1 MSSHHI
7 NNRNRQRYSETAPAY
22 LSNTDYKNYNGNNNN
37 GHLYPAG
44 KLTSI
49 ALLVGSAS
57 LVLAGCQSTPASSSS
72 NLSSN
77 SSASSTMMDFSVAD
91 AAQSQ
96 RQGQAFTASQNAQA
110 VRYEQLF
117 DQEKYPN
124 TENQAKSH
132 LLAAIRQHLATEHV
146 AVATANYRSAPFI
159 DPDSIDV
166 GSSSL
171 LRTIIETYAY
181 QPEGMYDSSDDEAQA
196 EARAELAAVG
206 VESNK
211 CNENEDD
218 DAYEVC
224 VVEGINYDYDDAKD
238 SIESDYPSDY
248 DKSRAEAEAERKA
261 IAAILAEAGENE
273 PASSDTNSD
282 NEYAYDTAVY
292 DSNDYS
298 SDDYSSDDYDSYAEY
313 SSSAEGMLSGMS
325 GLSPKSMAAKYEAMQ
340 MAKQQAKTETVNR
353 GSLPMSSTGMIGNIL
368 DMFHRTPEQ
377 IAASNA
383 YQYEHLTFNSVSQYR
398 PKQRQLQSVYSYDYA
413 TPTISSSIQIPL
425 AFDFNSSSVVV
436 DPSAIMPIVALV
448 NPENT
453 PLPSQ
458 MTSHTVSFGLPESI
472 TAQLPPAVLYDAVLN
487 AIQSSMAELAP
498 EHFSAVDI
506 SGDTF
511 AKEVGAT
518 RAVKVYFGS
527 QQSGEM
533 IGKTLKYV
541 TKSLQEYVDA
551 NPDKYPDGAALKT
564 ALAKAQLYNKG
575 YQSADVGSLLQLI
588 EAIGPISFNQI
599 NYYYLDSSDRLLAK
613 QQRVNIGSDFMGST
627 TTMLNQVRYD
637 KASFNRHALT
647 PLLAE
652 SFGSDATPPI
662 DGNAWIATQREKK
675 DRLQTARYARYDY
688 QDSGVEG
695 AYSSDEYGRDEYGN
709 DNDNGANA
717 VDESRVDDAQDDMNE
732 K

>member
-7 NNRNRQRYSETAPAY
+7 NNCNRQRHSETTLAD
-22 LSNTDYKNYNGNNNN
+22 LSDHNHKNNNIKNNN
-37 GHLYPAG
+37 GYLCQTG

-72 NLSSN
+72 S
-77 SSASSTMMDFSVAD
+77 SSTMIDFSVAD
-91 AAQSQ
+91 AAQN
-96 RQGQAFTASQNAQA
+96 QGQAFTASQNAQA
-110 VRYEQLF
+110 ARYEKLF

-132 LLAAIRQHLATEHV
+132 LLAAVRQHLATEHV

-159 DPDSIDV
+159 DTDSIDA

-181 QPEGMYDSSDDEAQA
+181 QPESAYSRSDDEPY
-196 EARAELAAVG
+196 
-206 VESNK
+206 N
-211 CNENEDD
+211 DD
-218 DAYEVC
+218 Y
-224 VVEGINYDYDDAKD
+224 NDYDEG

-248 DKSRAEAEAERKA
+248 DKSRTESEAERRA

-273 PASSDTNSD
+273 PTSSDATSD
-282 NEYAYDTAVY
+282 NEYAYDIADY
-292 DSNDYS
+292 DSDDYS
-298 SDDYSSDDYDSYAEY
+298 SDDYSSDDYDEY
-313 SSSAEGMLSGMS
+313 SRNSEGMLSGMS
-325 GLSPKSMAAKYEAMQ
+325 DLSPKTMAEKYEAMQ
-340 MAKQQAKTETVNR
+340 MAKQQAKTEPVNR
-353 GSLPMSSTGMIGNIL
+353 GSLPMSPKGMVSNIL

-377 IAASNA
+377 IAAKNA

-398 PKQRQLQSVYSYDYA
+398 PKQRQIQSVYSYDYA

-425 AFDFNSSSVVV
+425 AFDFNNSNVVV
-436 DPSAIMPIVALV
+436 DPSAIMPIVAFV
-448 NPENT
+448 YPENT

-458 MTSHTVSFGLPESI
+458 MASHTVSFGLPDSV
-472 TAQLPPAVLYDAVLN
+472 TAQLPPAVLYDAVIN

-506 SGDTF
+506 SSDAF

-551 NPDKYPDGAALKT
+551 NPEKYPDGAALKK
-564 ALAKAQLYNKG
+564 ALAKVQLYNKG

-588 EAIGPISFNQI
+588 EAIGPISFNQV

-613 QQRVNIGSDFMGST
+613 QQRANIGGDLMGST
-627 TTMLNQVRYD
+627 TTVLNQVRYD
-637 KASFNRHALT
+637 KASFNHNALT
-647 PLLAE
+647 PLLTE
-652 SFGSDATPPI
+652 SFGPDATPPI
-662 DGNAWIATQREKK
+662 DGNAWIATQRAQK

-688 QDSGVEG
+688 QDSGVED
-695 AYSSDEYGRDEYGN
+695 AYDSDEYSNDEYGN
-709 DNDNGANA
+709 ANDNSADA
-717 VDESRVDDAQDDMNE
+717 VDENQVDDAQNDMTE

>member
-22 LSNTDYKNYNGNNNN
+22 LSNTDHKNYNSKNNS
-37 GHLYPAG
+37 HLYLTS

-57 LVLAGCQSTPASSSS
+57 IVLAGCQSTPASSSS

-77 SSASSTMMDFSVAD
+77 SSASSTMMDFSVAN

-110 VRYEQLF
+110 ARYEQLF
-117 DQEKYPN
+117 DQERYPN

-159 DPDSIDV
+159 DPDSIDA

-171 LRTIIETYAY
+171 LRTIIETYVY
-181 QPEGMYDSSDDEAQA
+181 QPEGAYSESDDEPY
-196 EARAELAAVG
+196 
-206 VESNK
+206 N
-211 CNENEDD
+211 DD
-218 DAYEVC
+218 Y
-224 VVEGINYDYDDAKD
+224 NNYDDAKD
-238 SIESDYPSDY
+238 SIESYYPSDY
-248 DKSRAEAEAERKA
+248 DQSRADAEAERRA

-273 PASSDTNSD
+273 PTSSDTNSD
-282 NEYAYDTAVY
+282 NEYAYDTA
-292 DSNDYS
+292 DDYS
-298 SDDYSSDDYDSYAEY
+298 SDDYSSDDYDNYNEY
-313 SSSAEGMLSGMS
+313 SSGAEGMLSGMS

-425 AFDFNSSSVVV
+425 AFDFNNSSVVV

-453 PLPSQ
+453 PLPAQ
-458 MTSHTVSFGLPESI
+458 MTSHTVSFGLPESV

-506 SGDTF
+506 SGDAF

-564 ALAKAQLYNKG
+564 ALAKVQLYNKG

-613 QQRVNIGSDFMGST
+613 QQRVNIGGDLMGST

-637 KASFNRHALT
+637 KASFNRNALT

-652 SFGSDATPPI
+652 SFGPDATPPI

-688 QDSGVEG
+688 QDSGNEG
-695 AYSSDEYGRDEYGN
+695 AYSSDEYGN
-709 DNDNGANA
+709 DNDNGTDT

>member
-7 NNRNRQRYSETAPAY
+7 NNCNRQRHSETTLADF
-22 LSNTDYKNYNGNNNN
+22 SDHNHKNNNIKNNN
-37 GHLYPAG
+37 GYLCQTG

-72 NLSSN
+72 N
-77 SSASSTMMDFSVAD
+77 SSTMIDFSVAD
-91 AAQSQ
+91 DA
-96 RQGQAFTASQNAQA
+96 QGQAFTASQNAQA
-110 VRYEQLF
+110 ARYEKLF

-132 LLAAIRQHLATEHV
+132 LLAAVRQHLATEHV

-159 DPDSIDV
+159 DTDSIDA

-181 QPEGMYDSSDDEAQA
+181 QPESAYSRSDDEPY
-196 EARAELAAVG
+196 
-206 VESNK
+206 N
-211 CNENEDD
+211 DD
-218 DAYEVC
+218 Y
-224 VVEGINYDYDDAKD
+224 NDYDED

-248 DKSRAEAEAERKA
+248 DKSRAESEAERRA
-261 IAAILAEAGENE
+261 IAAILAEAGENQ
-273 PASSDTNSD
+273 PTSSDATSD
-282 NEYAYDTAVY
+282 NEYAYDIADY
-292 DSNDYS
+292 DSDDYS
-298 SDDYSSDDYDSYAEY
+298 SDDYSSDDYDEY
-313 SSSAEGMLSGMS
+313 SRNTEGMLSGMS
-325 GLSPKSMAAKYEAMQ
+325 DLSPKTMVEKYEAMQ
-340 MAKQQAKTETVNR
+340 MAKQQAKTEPVNR
-353 GSLPMSSTGMIGNIL
+353 GSLPMSPKGMVSNIL

-377 IAASNA
+377 IAAKNA

-398 PKQRQLQSVYSYDYA
+398 PKQRQIQSVYSYDYA

-425 AFDFNSSSVVV
+425 AFDFNNSNVVV
-436 DPSAIMPIVALV
+436 DPSAIMPIVAFV
-448 NPENT
+448 YPENT

-458 MTSHTVSFGLPESI
+458 MASHTVSFGLPDSI
-472 TAQLPPAVLYDAVLN
+472 TAQLPPAVLYDAVIN

-506 SGDTF
+506 SGDAF

-551 NPDKYPDGAALKT
+551 NPEKYPDGAALKK
-564 ALAKAQLYNKG
+564 ALAKVQLYNKG

-613 QQRVNIGSDFMGST
+613 QQRANIGGDLMGST
-627 TTMLNQVRYD
+627 TTVLNQVRYD
-637 KASFNRHALT
+637 KASFNHNTLT
-647 PLLAE
+647 PLLTE
-652 SFGSDATPPI
+652 SFGPDATPPI
-662 DGNAWIATQREKK
+662 DGNAWIATQRAQK

-688 QDSGVEG
+688 QDSGVED
-695 AYSSDEYGRDEYGN
+695 AYGSDEYGN
-709 DNDNGANA
+709 DNDNSADA
-717 VDESRVDDAQDDMNE
+717 VDESQVDDAQNDMTE

>member
-7 NNRNRQRYSETAPAY
+7 NNRNRQRYSETAPAC
-22 LSNTDYKNYNGNNNN
+22 LSNTDHKNYNGKNNN

-44 KLTSI
+44 KFTSI
-49 ALLVGSAS
+49 ALMVGSAS

-77 SSASSTMMDFSVAD
+77 SSVSSTMMDFSVAD

-110 VRYEQLF
+110 ARYEQLF

-181 QPEGMYDSSDDEAQA
+181 QPESAYSESDDEPY
-196 EARAELAAVG
+196 
-206 VESNK
+206 N
-211 CNENEDD
+211 DD
-218 DAYEVC
+218 Y
-224 VVEGINYDYDDAKD
+224 NDYDDAKD

-248 DKSRAEAEAERKA
+248 DKSKAEAEAERRA

-273 PASSDTNSD
+273 PTSNDASSD
-282 NEYAYDTAVY
+282 NEYAYDTA
-292 DSNDYS
+292 DDYS
-298 SDDYSSDDYDSYAEY
+298 SDNYSSDDYDNYDEY
-313 SSSAEGMLSGMS
+313 SSGTEGMLSGMS

-340 MAKQQAKTETVNR
+340 MEKQQAKTETVNR

-425 AFDFNSSSVVV
+425 AFDFNNSSVVV

-453 PLPSQ
+453 PLPAQ

-487 AIQSSMAELAP
+487 AIQNSMAELAP

-527 QQSGEM
+527 QQSGEV
-533 IGKTLKYV
+533 IGKMLKYV

-551 NPDKYPDGAALKT
+551 NPEKYPDGAALKT
-564 ALAKAQLYNKG
+564 ALAKVQLYNKG

-637 KASFNRHALT
+637 KASFNHNALT

-695 AYSSDEYGRDEYGN
+695 AYSSDEYGSDEYGN
-709 DNDNGANA
+709 DNGNGADA

>member
-22 LSNTDYKNYNGNNNN
+22 LSTTDHKNYNGKNNNS
-37 GHLYPAG
+37 HLYPTS

-49 ALLVGSAS
+49 ALIVGSAS
-57 LVLAGCQSTPASSSS
+57 LVLAGCQSTAASSSS

-91 AAQSQ
+91 TAQSQ
-96 RQGQAFTASQNAQA
+96 SQGQAFTASQNAQA
-110 VRYEQLF
+110 ARYEQLF
-117 DQEKYPN
+117 NQEKYPN

-159 DPDSIDV
+159 DPDSIDA

-181 QPEGMYDSSDDEAQA
+181 QPEGAYSESDDEPY
-196 EARAELAAVG
+196 
-206 VESNK
+206 N
-211 CNENEDD
+211 DD
-218 DAYEVC
+218 Y
-224 VVEGINYDYDDAKD
+224 NDYDDAKG

-248 DKSRAEAEAERKA
+248 DKSRAEAEAERRA

-273 PASSDTNSD
+273 PTSNDTSSD
-282 NEYAYDTAVY
+282 NEYAYDTADY

-425 AFDFNSSSVVV
+425 AFDFNNSSVVV

-453 PLPSQ
+453 PLPAQ

-487 AIQSSMAELAP
+487 AIRNSMAELAP

-527 QQSGEM
+527 QQSGEI
-533 IGKTLKYV
+533 IGKMLKYV

-613 QQRVNIGSDFMGST
+613 QQRVNIGGDLMGST

-647 PLLAE
+647 PLLTE
-652 SFGSDATPPI
+652 SFGPDAMPPI

-688 QDSGVEG
+688 QDSGIEG
-695 AYSSDEYGRDEYGN
+695 AYNSDEYSSNEYSSNEYSSNEYSTDEYGN
-709 DNDNGANA
+709 DKDNGADA

>member
-72 NLSSN
+72 SLSSN
-77 SSASSTMMDFSVAD
+77 SSASSIMMDFSVAD

-96 RQGQAFTASQNAQA
+96 RQGQAFTASQNVQA
-110 VRYEQLF
+110 ARYEQLF

-159 DPDSIDV
+159 DPDSIDA

-171 LRTIIETYAY
+171 LRTIIETYVY
-181 QPEGMYDSSDDEAQA
+181 QPEGVYSESD
-196 EARAELAAVG
+196 
-206 VESNK
+206 
-211 CNENEDD
+211 NEPYNDD
-218 DAYEVC
+218 Y
-224 VVEGINYDYDDAKD
+224 NDYDDAKD

-248 DKSRAEAEAERKA
+248 DKSRAEAEAERRA

-273 PASSDTNSD
+273 PTSSDTNS
-282 NEYAYDTAVY
+282 NNGYAYDTA
-292 DSNDYS
+292 DDYS
-298 SDDYSSDDYDSYAEY
+298 SDDYSSEDYDNYDEY
-313 SSSAEGMLSGMS
+313 SSSAEGMLSGMP

-340 MAKQQAKTETVNR
+340 MAKQQAKTKTVNR

-398 PKQRQLQSVYSYDYA
+398 PKQRQLQSVYSYEYA

-436 DPSAIMPIVALV
+436 DLSAIMPIVALV

-453 PLPSQ
+453 PLPAQ

-487 AIQSSMAELAP
+487 AIQNSMAELAP

-527 QQSGEM
+527 QQSGEI

-541 TKSLQEYVDA
+541 TKSLQKYVDA

-613 QQRVNIGSDFMGST
+613 QQRVNIGGDFMGST

-637 KASFNRHALT
+637 KASFNRNALT
-647 PLLAE
+647 PLLTE
-652 SFGSDATPPI
+652 SFGPDAMPPI

-695 AYSSDEYGRDEYGN
+695 AYSSNEYGSDEYGN
-709 DNDNGANA
+709 DNDNGADA

>member
-1 MSSHHI
+1 MSSHHT
-7 NNRNRQRYSETAPAY
+7 NNRNRQRHSETASAY
-22 LSNTDYKNYNGNNNN
+22 LSNTDHKNYNDNNS
-37 GHLYPAG
+37 GHLYPTS

-49 ALLVGSAS
+49 ALMVGSAS
-57 LVLAGCQSTPASSSS
+57 LVLSGCQSTPASSSS

-91 AAQSQ
+91 TAQSQ

-110 VRYEQLF
+110 ARYEQLF

-124 TENQAKSH
+124 TENQAKTH
-132 LLAAIRQHLATEHV
+132 LLAAIRQHLTTEHV

-159 DPDSIDV
+159 DPDSIDA
-166 GSSSL
+166 GASSL

-181 QPEGMYDSSDDEAQA
+181 QPEGAYSESDDEPY
-196 EARAELAAVG
+196 
-206 VESNK
+206 N
-211 CNENEDD
+211 DD
-218 DAYEVC
+218 Y
-224 VVEGINYDYDDAKD
+224 NDYDNAKD

-248 DKSRAEAEAERKA
+248 DKSRAEAEAERRA

-273 PASSDTNSD
+273 LTSSDTNSN
-282 NEYAYDTAVY
+282 NEYAYDAA
-292 DSNDYS
+292 DDYS
-298 SDDYSSDDYDSYAEY
+298 SDNYSSDDYDNYDEY
-313 SSSAEGMLSGMS
+313 SSGTEGMLSGMS

-425 AFDFNSSSVVV
+425 AFDFNNSSVVV

-458 MTSHTVSFGLPESI
+458 MTSHTVSFGLPESV
-472 TAQLPPAVLYDAVLN
+472 TAQLPPVVLYDAVLN

-506 SGDTF
+506 SGDAF

-564 ALAKAQLYNKG
+564 ALAKVQLYNKG

-613 QQRVNIGSDFMGST
+613 QQRVNIGSYLMGST

-652 SFGSDATPPI
+652 SFGPDAMPPI
-662 DGNAWIATQREKK
+662 DGNAWMATQREKK

-688 QDSGVEG
+688 QDNGVEG
-695 AYSSDEYGRDEYGN
+695 AYSSNEYGTDEYGN
-709 DNDNGANA
+709 DNDNGADA

>member
-22 LSNTDYKNYNGNNNN
+22 LSTTDHKNYNGKNNNS
-37 GHLYPAG
+37 HLYPTS

-49 ALLVGSAS
+49 ALIVGSAS
-57 LVLAGCQSTPASSSS
+57 LVLAGCQSTAASSSS

-91 AAQSQ
+91 TAQSQ
-96 RQGQAFTASQNAQA
+96 SQGQAFTASQNAQA
-110 VRYEQLF
+110 ARYEQLF
-117 DQEKYPN
+117 NQEKYPN

-132 LLAAIRQHLATEHV
+132 LLAAIRQHLATDHV

-159 DPDSIDV
+159 DPNSIDA

-171 LRTIIETYAY
+171 LRTIIETYVY
-181 QPEGMYDSSDDEAQA
+181 QPEGAYNRSDDEPY
-196 EARAELAAVG
+196 
-206 VESNK
+206 N
-211 CNENEDD
+211 DD
-218 DAYEVC
+218 Y
-224 VVEGINYDYDDAKD
+224 NDYDNAKD

-248 DKSRAEAEAERKA
+248 DKSRAEAEAERRA

-273 PASSDTNSD
+273 PTSSDTNSD
-282 NEYAYDTAVY
+282 NEYAYDTA
-292 DSNDYS
+292 DDYS

-436 DPSAIMPIVALV
+436 DSSAIMPIVALV

-453 PLPSQ
+453 PLPSH

-541 TKSLQEYVDA
+541 TRSLQEYVDA

-695 AYSSDEYGRDEYGN
+695 AYSSDEYGSDEYSNDN
-709 DNDNGANA
+709 DNDNGTDA

-732 K
+732 E

>member
-22 LSNTDYKNYNGNNNN
+22 LSNTDHKKYNGKNS
-37 GHLYPAG
+37 GHLYPTG

-57 LVLAGCQSTPASSSS
+57 LVLAGCQSTPASSTS

-77 SSASSTMMDFSVAD
+77 SSASSTMMDFSVAN

-110 VRYEQLF
+110 ARYEQLF

-159 DPDSIDV
+159 DPDSIDA

-171 LRTIIETYAY
+171 LRTIIETYVY
-181 QPEGMYDSSDDEAQA
+181 QPEGAYSESDDEPY
-196 EARAELAAVG
+196 
-206 VESNK
+206 N
-211 CNENEDD
+211 DD
-218 DAYEVC
+218 Y
-224 VVEGINYDYDDAKD
+224 NDYDDAKD
-238 SIESDYPSDY
+238 SIESNYPSDY
-248 DKSRAEAEAERKA
+248 DKSRAEAEAERRA

-273 PASSDTNSD
+273 PTSSDTNSD
-282 NEYAYDTAVY
+282 NEYAYDTADY
-292 DSNDYS
+292 D
-298 SDDYSSDDYDSYAEY
+298 SDDYSSDNYSSDDYDNYDEY
-313 SSSAEGMLSGMS
+313 SSSTEGMLSGMS
-325 GLSPKSMAAKYEAMQ
+325 GLSPKTMAAKYEAMQ

-425 AFDFNSSSVVV
+425 AFDFNNSSVVV
-436 DPSAIMPIVALV
+436 DPSAIVPIVALV

-453 PLPSQ
+453 PLPAQ
-458 MTSHTVSFGLPESI
+458 MTSHTVSFGLPESV
-472 TAQLPPAVLYDAVLN
+472 TAQLPPAVLYDAMLN
-487 AIQSSMAELAP
+487 AIQNSMAELAP

-527 QQSGEM
+527 QQSGEI

-564 ALAKAQLYNKG
+564 ALAKVQLYNKG

-613 QQRVNIGSDFMGST
+613 QQRVNIGGDFMGST

-647 PLLAE
+647 PLLTE
-652 SFGSDATPPI
+652 SFGSDAMPPI

-688 QDSGVEG
+688 QDSGNEG
-695 AYSSDEYGRDEYGN
+695 AYSSNEYGTNEYGN
-709 DNDNGANA
+709 DNDNGADA

>member
-22 LSNTDYKNYNGNNNN
+22 LSTTDHKNYNGKNNNS
-37 GHLYPAG
+37 HLYPTS

-49 ALLVGSAS
+49 ALIVGSAS
-57 LVLAGCQSTPASSSS
+57 LVLAGCQSTAASSSS

-91 AAQSQ
+91 TAQSQ
-96 RQGQAFTASQNAQA
+96 SQGQAFTASQNAQA
-110 VRYEQLF
+110 ARYEQLF
-117 DQEKYPN
+117 NQEKYPN

-132 LLAAIRQHLATEHV
+132 LLAAIRQHLATDHV

-159 DPDSIDV
+159 DPNSIDA

-171 LRTIIETYAY
+171 LRTIIETYVY
-181 QPEGMYDSSDDEAQA
+181 QPEGAYNRSDDEPY
-196 EARAELAAVG
+196 
-206 VESNK
+206 N
-211 CNENEDD
+211 DD
-218 DAYEVC
+218 Y
-224 VVEGINYDYDDAKD
+224 NDYDNAKD

-248 DKSRAEAEAERKA
+248 DKSRAEAEAERRA

-273 PASSDTNSD
+273 PTSSDTNSD
-282 NEYAYDTAVY
+282 NEYAYDTA
-292 DSNDYS
+292 DDYS

-436 DPSAIMPIVALV
+436 DSSAIMPIVALV

-453 PLPSQ
+453 PLPSH

-541 TKSLQEYVDA
+541 TKALQEYVDA

-695 AYSSDEYGRDEYGN
+695 AYSSDEYGSDEYSNDN
-709 DNDNGANA
+709 DNDNGTDA

-732 K
+732 E

>member
-22 LSNTDYKNYNGNNNN
+22 SSNTDHKKYNGKNNNS
-37 GHLYPAG
+37 HLYPTG

-49 ALLVGSAS
+49 ALIVGSAS

-72 NLSSN
+72 NLPSN
-77 SSASSTMMDFSVAD
+77 SSVSSTMMDFSVAD

-110 VRYEQLF
+110 ARYEQLF

-159 DPDSIDV
+159 DPDSIDA

-171 LRTIIETYAY
+171 LRTIIETYVY
-181 QPEGMYDSSDDEAQA
+181 QPEGAYSESDDEPY
-196 EARAELAAVG
+196 
-206 VESNK
+206 N
-211 CNENEDD
+211 DD
-218 DAYEVC
+218 Y
-224 VVEGINYDYDDAKD
+224 NDYDDAKD

-248 DKSRAEAEAERKA
+248 DKSRAEAEAERRA

-273 PASSDTNSD
+273 PTSSDTNSE
-282 NEYAYDTAVY
+282 NEYAYDTA
-292 DSNDYS
+292 DDYS
-298 SDDYSSDDYDSYAEY
+298 SDNYSSDDYDNYDEY
-313 SSSAEGMLSGMS
+313 SSGGESMLSGMS

-353 GSLPMSSTGMIGNIL
+353 GSLLMSSTGMIGNIL
-368 DMFHRTPEQ
+368 DIFHRTPEQ

-398 PKQRQLQSVYSYDYA
+398 PKQRQLQSIYSYDYA

-425 AFDFNSSSVVV
+425 AFDFNNSSVVV

-458 MTSHTVSFGLPESI
+458 MTSHTVRFGLPESV

-506 SGDTF
+506 SVDAF
-511 AKEVGAT
+511 AQEVGAT

-551 NPDKYPDGAALKT
+551 NPNKYPDGAALKT
-564 ALAKAQLYNKG
+564 ALAKVQLYNKG

-652 SFGSDATPPI
+652 SFGPDAKPPI
-662 DGNAWIATQREKK
+662 DGNAWIATQRAKK

-688 QDSGVEG
+688 QDNGVEG
-695 AYSSDEYGRDEYGN
+695 AYSSDEYGNDN
-709 DNDNGANA
+709 DNDNGADA

>member
-22 LSNTDYKNYNGNNNN
+22 LSNTDHKNYNGKNNN

-49 ALLVGSAS
+49 ALMVGSAS

-77 SSASSTMMDFSVAD
+77 SSVSSTMMDFSVAD
-91 AAQSQ
+91 TAQSQ
-96 RQGQAFTASQNAQA
+96 RQGQAFKASQNAQA
-110 VRYEQLF
+110 ARYEQLF
-117 DQEKYPN
+117 DQEKYPS

-159 DPDSIDV
+159 DPDSIDA
-166 GSSSL
+166 GSGSL

-181 QPEGMYDSSDDEAQA
+181 QPEGAYSESDDEPY
-196 EARAELAAVG
+196 
-206 VESNK
+206 N
-211 CNENEDD
+211 DD
-218 DAYEVC
+218 Y
-224 VVEGINYDYDDAKD
+224 NDYDDAKG

-248 DKSRAEAEAERKA
+248 DKSRAEADAERIA

-273 PASSDTNSD
+273 PTSNDASSD
-282 NEYAYDTAVY
+282 NEYAYDTADY
-292 DSNDYS
+292 D
-298 SDDYSSDDYDSYAEY
+298 SDDYSSEDYDHYDEY
-313 SSSAEGMLSGMS
+313 SSGGEGMLSGMS

-353 GSLPMSSTGMIGNIL
+353 GSLPISSTGMIGNIL

-413 TPTISSSIQIPL
+413 TPTISSSVQIPL
-425 AFDFNSSSVVV
+425 AFDFNNSSVVV

-453 PLPSQ
+453 PLPAQ

-487 AIQSSMAELAP
+487 AIQNSMAELAP

-506 SGDTF
+506 SGDAF
-511 AKEVGAT
+511 AKKVGAT

-527 QQSGEM
+527 QQSGEI

-564 ALAKAQLYNKG
+564 ALAKVQLYNKG

-613 QQRVNIGSDFMGST
+613 QQRVNIGGDFMGST

-637 KASFNRHALT
+637 KASFNHHALT

-688 QDSGVEG
+688 QDSGVED
-695 AYSSDEYGRDEYGN
+695 AYNSYEYGGDEYSN
-709 DNDNGANA
+709 DNDNGAGA
-717 VDESRVDDAQDDMNE
+717 VYEDQADYTQDDMSE

>member
-7 NNRNRQRYSETAPAY
+7 NNRNRQRYSETAPTY
-22 LSNTDYKNYNGNNNN
+22 LSNTDHKNYNGNNNN

-77 SSASSTMMDFSVAD
+77 SSVSSTMMDFSVAD

-96 RQGQAFTASQNAQA
+96 RQGQAFTASQNVQA
-110 VRYEQLF
+110 ARYEQLF

-124 TENQAKSH
+124 TENQAKTH

-146 AVATANYRSAPFI
+146 AVATANYRSAPFV
-159 DPDSIDV
+159 DPDSIDA

-171 LRTIIETYAY
+171 LRTIIETYVY
-181 QPEGMYDSSDDEAQA
+181 QPEGAYSESDDEPY
-196 EARAELAAVG
+196 
-206 VESNK
+206 N
-211 CNENEDD
+211 DD
-218 DAYEVC
+218 Y
-224 VVEGINYDYDDAKD
+224 NNYDDAKD
-238 SIESDYPSDY
+238 SIESNYPSDY
-248 DKSRAEAEAERKA
+248 DQSRAEAEAERRA

-273 PASSDTNSD
+273 PTSSDTNSD
-282 NEYAYDTAVY
+282 NEYAYDTA
-292 DSNDYS
+292 DDYS
-298 SDDYSSDDYDSYAEY
+298 SDNYSSDDYDNYDEY
-313 SSSAEGMLSGMS
+313 SSGAEGMLSGMS
-325 GLSPKSMAAKYEAMQ
+325 GLSPKSMATKYEAMQ

-425 AFDFNSSSVVV
+425 AFDFNNSSVVV

-541 TKSLQEYVDA
+541 TRSLQEYVDA

-564 ALAKAQLYNKG
+564 ALAKVQLYNKG

-613 QQRVNIGSDFMGST
+613 QQRINIGGDLMGST

-652 SFGSDATPPI
+652 SFGPDATPPI
-662 DGNAWIATQREKK
+662 DGNAWIATQRAKK

-688 QDSGVEG
+688 QDNGVEG
-695 AYSSDEYGRDEYGN
+695 AYSSDEYSNDEYGN
-709 DNDNGANA
+709 DNDNGAGS